1 MSGINGSADHHA
13 ISQDCTNVHIVADG
27 LQHSL
32 SLLFEISAKRYF
44 YSKMKTI

>member
-1 MSGINGSADHHA
+1 MSAINVGADQHA
-13 ISQDCTNVHIVADG
+13 ISQDCTNVHIFADG

-32 SLLFEISAKRYF
+32 SMLFEISAKRYF